1 MCVEV
6 VGKNA
11 LVELVKHRHRVK
23 LSAGKIIVAA
33 LASNLLIVPVCKL
46 GGFLIELVQV
56 SVRGKERGK
65 KIKLGTGSY
74 GDSEI
79 AWNQEAPPKP
89 MVM

>member
-1 MCVEV
+1 MKDRDRVE
-6 VGKNA
+6 
-11 LVELVKHRHRVK
+11 

-33 LASNLLIVPVCKL
+33 FASNLFIIPVRKL